1 MKRKV
6 IFAPEA
12 ADDLFALYTY
22 IAEQSGAA
30 LAFNYISRIESYCL
44 GFDMAG
50 ERGTRRDDIRPGM
63 RVVGFKRRVTIAF
76 HVEADTVV
84 IERILYGGRNV
95 EHILGDDG

>member
-12 ADDLFALYTY
+12 KHDLFALYTY
-22 IAEQSGAA
+22 NAEQSGAA
-30 LAFNYISRIESYCL
+30 PAFNYISRIESYCL

-63 RVVGFKRRVTIAF
+63 RVVGFERRVTIAF
-76 HVEADTVV
+76 HLEPETVM
-84 IERILYGGRNV
+84 IDRILYGGRDV
-95 EHILGDDG
+95 ERILGDDG

>member
-1 MKRKV
+1 
-6 IFAPEA
+6 
-12 ADDLFALYTY
+12 
-22 IAEQSGAA
+22 
-30 LAFNYISRIESYCL
+30 
-44 GFDMAG
+44 MAG